1 MISYDLLTTYYR
13 YEVNEHGEKR
23 QPVTAKPEAG
33 DKPTTLK
40 DLLNPEIVNKLKSQA
55 DEMKAKEAEQREKN
69 RQEAED
75 ARKAEK
81 KRLESDFGYLLENS
95 GMDWRKH
102 KN

>member
-1 MISYDLLTTYYR
+1 M
-13 YEVNEHGEKR
+13 VKKR
-23 QPVTAKPEAG
+23 QPAAPKQESN

-40 DLLNPEIVNKLKSQA
+40 DLLNPEVVSKLKSQA

-95 GMDWRKH
+95 GMDWH
-102 KN
+102 KYKN